1 VTTTTIR
8 ISHQTHAAL
17 RDMAGQSGLTMLQ
30 VLEQAVAV
38 YRRQQQLE
46 TLNAAYAALRE
57 NPVEW
62 DQLQEE
68 RAAWDVTLPDSLEQ

>member
-38 YRRQQQLE
+38 YRRQRSGRSMRRQ
-46 TLNAAYAALRE
+46 TKS
-57 NPVEW
+57 VEW
-62 DQLQEE
+62 DQLQEAGGVGCDPA
-68 RAAWDVTLPDSLEQ
+68 R